1 MRCVSGKILRHV
13 KAGEV
18 LIVARRG
25 LSVAQLTPYAGDRRA
40 TKPARQESIFGTSD
54 LTTTAIDS
62 ETVLNDLRGKR

>member
-25 LSVAQLTPYAGDRRA
+25 LPVTQLTLYAGDRRA
-40 TKPARQESIFGTSD
+40 TKPARQESIFDTSD

>member
-1 MRCVSGKILRHV
+1 ME
-13 KAGEV
+13 AGEV

-25 LSVAQLTPYAGDRRA
+25 LPVTQLTLYAGRRRA
-40 TKPARQESIFGTSD
+40 TKPARQESIFDTSD